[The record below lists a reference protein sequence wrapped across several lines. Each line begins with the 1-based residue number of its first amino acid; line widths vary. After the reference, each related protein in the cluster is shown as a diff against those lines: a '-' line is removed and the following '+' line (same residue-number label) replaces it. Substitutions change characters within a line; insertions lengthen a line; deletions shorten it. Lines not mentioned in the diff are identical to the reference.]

1 MLSEMPDT
9 ETKGGFARKLLAIL
23 LAAIAAR
30 LAMIAVEF
38 FWTKGL
44 RRDLPEMSET
54 ESALTKAAWV
64 GLTAAAVGIAREL
77 AKSAARPRVKE
88 EAAKA

>member
-1 MLSEMPDT
+1 MSET
-9 ETKGGFARKLLAIL
+9 EPKGGFARKILAIL

-30 LAMIAVEF
+30 LAMMAVEV

-54 ESALTKAAWV
+54 ESALSKAAWV

-77 AKSAARPRVKE
+77 AKNAARPRVKE
-88 EAAKA
+88 ETANA